1 MLADVDQPGSAIDTY
16 VEALEA
22 VLAQKLRGIQQL
34 QARVERFKQQLKQEE
49 VMSTTVQRVKQ
60 SRARTGQ

>member
-1 MLADVDQPGSAIDTY
+1 MAMLAEVDQPGSAIDTY

-22 VLAQKLRGIQQL
+22 VLAQKLRSIHQL

-49 VMSTTVQRVKQ
+49 VMSNTVQRARFSK
-60 SRARTGQ
+60 ART